1 MVRNDYWNFDQD
13 LEGVRSLG
21 AVLDDASFVLS
32 LQGMRLMLDL
42 NQFRGCEGPQPSKV
56 REDHWSFDP
65 DLEGVRSL
73 GAVLD
78 DASFVLPRRGMRLML
93 DLNQFR
99 GCKGLQPSKVN
110 VVFQGGM
117 ASVPSHFSLC
127 YKGLLIYGTGR
138 SPSLPG

>member
-1 MVRNDYWNFDQD
+1 MVRNDYWNFDQ
-13 LEGVRSLG
+13 
-21 AVLDDASFVLS
+21 
-32 LQGMRLMLDL
+32 
-42 NQFRGCEGPQPSKV
+42 
-56 REDHWSFDP
+56 

-138 SPSLPG
+138 SVQTGYIADRWITLLRNGWAVVNYVFQSRLIAANGDQTYP